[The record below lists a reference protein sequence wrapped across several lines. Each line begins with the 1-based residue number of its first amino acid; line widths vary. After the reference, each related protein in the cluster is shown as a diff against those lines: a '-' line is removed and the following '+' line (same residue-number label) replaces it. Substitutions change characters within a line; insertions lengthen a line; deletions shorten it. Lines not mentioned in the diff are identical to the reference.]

1 MAKSLVL
8 MGYMGCGK
16 TVVGKCLA
24 KRKSLSFIDLDEFI
38 EAEENITI
46 SKLFEKGGELG
57 FRKKERFYLE
67 KVLSEN
73 FQTIISLGG
82 GTPCYFDN
90 LNYVVQKEGFQTV
103 YLKTSPKI
111 LASRLFE
118 KRNHRP
124 LITHLDTPEDLEEF
138 IAKHLFERV
147 AFYVMAEHHISTD
160 DRSVEDL
167 VDQLEKLLT

>member
-57 FRKKERFYLE
+57 FRKKERLYLE
-67 KVLSEN
+67 KLLSQN
-73 FQTIISLGG
+73 LQAIISLGG

-90 LNYVVQKEGFQTV
+90 INYIIQKEGFKTV

-118 KRNHRP
+118 EKNHRP
-124 LITHLDTPEDLEEF
+124 MIAHLDKPEDLEEF
-138 IAKHLFERV
+138 TAKHIFER
-147 AFYVMAEHHISTD
+147 APFYIMAEHHISTD

-167 VDQLEKLLT
+167 VDQIEKLLT